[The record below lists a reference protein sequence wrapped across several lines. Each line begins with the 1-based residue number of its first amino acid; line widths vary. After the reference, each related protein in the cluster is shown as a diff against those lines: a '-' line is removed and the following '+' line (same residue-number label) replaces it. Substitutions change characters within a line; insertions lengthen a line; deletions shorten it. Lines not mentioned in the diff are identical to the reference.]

1 MTLLAADD
9 KAASKEVS
17 AAVETWRNAMLKGD
31 AATLNKLLHPDLIY
45 THSSAKTETKA
56 ENIANATKPDGLSKA
71 IDFHEPVIHLYGN
84 AAIYKVKGD
93 FTSAAGT
100 VSHLDVLMVWIKTPS
115 GWQMVARQATK
126 LP

>member
-1 MTLLAADD
+1 MTLLAADE
-9 KAASKEVS
+9 KAASKEVT

-56 ENIANATKPDGLSKA
+56 ENIANATKPDGISKS
-71 IDFHEPVIHLYGN
+71 IEFHDAVVHVYGN
-84 AAIYKVKGD
+84 TGIYKAKGE

-100 VSHLDVLMVWIKTPS
+100 VSHLDVLMVWVKTPN